1 MNKIL
6 KNFFVCWIVFTLCSC
21 AEMQNGNNTSE
32 NNLSANQSGK
42 PDSQTN
48 KGGFHPGIF
57 IGNRIKD
64 AKTAL
69 NNLANPPAK
78 EPENSEQE
86 VLVAEKKE
94 ADLIEEKPK
103 ELIVKGSV
111 APNSKV
117 YIKAGEYKR
126 KYALV
131 EKEGKKK

>member
-6 KNFFVCWIVFTLCSC
+6 KNFFVGLFMLTLCSC
-21 AEMQNGNNTSE
+21 A
-32 NNLSANQSGK
+32 
-42 PDSQTN
+42 
-48 KGGFHPGIF
+48 GGFHPGIF
-57 IGNRIKD
+57 VGNRVRD

-69 NNLANPPAK
+69 NNLANPPTE
-78 EPENSEQE
+78 EPESSKQE
-86 VLVAEKKE
+86 VLVAEKEE

-103 ELIVKGSV
+103 ESIAKGSV

-131 EKEGKKK
+131 EKKGRKK